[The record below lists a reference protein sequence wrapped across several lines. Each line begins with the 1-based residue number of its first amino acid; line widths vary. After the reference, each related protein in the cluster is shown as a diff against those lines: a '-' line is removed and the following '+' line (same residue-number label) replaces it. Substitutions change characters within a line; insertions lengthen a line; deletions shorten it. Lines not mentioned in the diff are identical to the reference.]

1 MLRASK
7 HYPVGKDRKKFFIA
21 EVARE
26 IERERRARW
35 AVVGQDLKRLNDKAM
50 IYSVNGSVN
59 GKLM

>member
-26 IERERRARW
+26 IERDDGRVGRLLART
-35 AVVGQDLKRLNDKAM
+35 LND
-50 IYSVNGSVN
+50 
-59 GKLM
+59 